1 MRIGIGRDFVNI
13 VTKSCR
19 ISNLVCRLSIIS
31 MNAVNTELLGVF
43 LCFPVLSVFL
53 ALEVKDGNIRHC
65 NNRLWTRR
73 R

>member
-1 MRIGIGRDFVNI
+1 M
-13 VTKSCR
+13 
-19 ISNLVCRLSIIS
+19 ISNLVCRLSIVS
-31 MNAVNTELLGVF
+31 MSAVNTELLGIF